1 MMLLFMRLLL
11 HFEINFMQKSEFL
24 FFLNLFSGT
33 GTPVSTPKR
42 LLERADSESDG
53 MLNEEDVRSPVCF
66 TEDSDINA
74 ADVFGFKSAKRA
86 KNLLEK
92 GASRSCAIEINLSQL
107 RRICAVHRVVLL
119 LVLAY

>member
-1 MMLLFMRLLL
+1 MPKIIMLLVMRLTL
-11 HFEINFMQKSEFL
+11 HFEINFVQKSEIVDVFIIYCQ
-24 FFLNLFSGT
+24 

-42 LLERADSESDG
+42 LLERADDEPDG

-74 ADVFGFKSAKRA
+74 TDVFGFKSAKRA

-92 GASRSCAIEINLSQL
+92 GVC
-107 RRICAVHRVVLL
+107 
-119 LVLAY
+119 